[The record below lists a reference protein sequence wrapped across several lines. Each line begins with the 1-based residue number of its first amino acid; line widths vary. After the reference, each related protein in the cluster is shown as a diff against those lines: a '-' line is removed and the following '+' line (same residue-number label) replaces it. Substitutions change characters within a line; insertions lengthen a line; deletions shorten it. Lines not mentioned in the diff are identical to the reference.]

1 MMLRTLAA
9 LAALCL
15 TVAPGADARA
25 QTSPP
30 EPIRVMILG
39 TYHMDNP
46 GRDMHNARID
56 PMTTAEKQV
65 ELAAVAEALARFEP
79 TAIAIES
86 VAPDPSTMLDAG
98 WPSFRPENLLVNSN
112 ERVQLGYRLAARVG
126 IDRVYAIDEVDREGQ
141 PTYFPINPVIG
152 WAQANGKMPEFLEG
166 SAQVQAWISDMEAR
180 QSVRTVQQLLAE
192 INAPDHPMVAR
203 GQTLYYAFMSYGAGD
218 DQPGADLNSRWY
230 ARNAQI
236 FARLVQVAR
245 PGDRIVVIY
254 GAGHVYWLRQ
264 MVEMTP
270 GFELVEPTDYLSA
283 D

>member
-1 MMLRTLAA
+1 MLRTLAA

-15 TVAPGADARA
+15 TVAPGAVAQA
-25 QTSPP
+25 QTSAP

-56 PMTTAEKQV
+56 PMTTPEKQV
-65 ELAAVAEALARFEP
+65 ELAAAIDALAQFEP

-126 IDRVYAIDEVDREGQ
+126 IDRVYAIDEIDRAGQ
-141 PTYFPINPVIG
+141 PTYFPIDPVIG

-166 SAQVQAWISDMEAR
+166 SAQVQAWIGEMEAQ
-180 QSVRTVQQLLAE
+180 QSVRTVEQLLAE
-192 INAPDHPMVAR
+192 INAPDHPMVAQ
-203 GQTLYYAFMSYGAGD
+203 GQTFYYKLLPFGAGD
-218 DQPGADLNSRWY
+218 DQPGAELNARWY
-230 ARNAQI
+230 ARNVHI

-254 GAGHVYWLRQ
+254 GAGHAYWLRQ

>member
-1 MMLRTLAA
+1 MLRTLAA

-56 PMTTAEKQV
+56 SMTTPEKQA
-65 ELAAVAEALARFEP
+65 ELAAVADALAGFEP

-98 WPSFRPENLLVNSN
+98 WASFRPESLLANSN

-152 WAQANGKMPEFLEG
+152 WARANGKMAEFLEG
-166 SAQVQAWISDMEAR
+166 GAQVQAWISDLEAR
-180 QSVRTVQQLLAE
+180 QSVRTVEQLLAE

-203 GQTLYYAFMSYGAGD
+203 GQTFYYRLLPFGAGD
-218 DQPGADLNSRWY
+218 DQPGAELNARWY

-254 GAGHVYWLRQ
+254 GAGHAYWLRH